1 MPQDTTPFILV
12 VDDDKE
18 IRCAL
23 TRIFSKEGYQV
34 ASAANGE
41 EALALFYKNNF
52 NLVIT
57 DLRMPGI
64 GGLELLKKIKKD
76 KPETVVII
84 LTAFCDE
91 ITYTDMKALGV
102 YTYLCKPIKKN
113 EMLTAVQRALTNP
126 SDCKP
131 SYSILLSRSSPGP

>member
-1 MPQDTTPFILV
+1 MLQHSTPCILV

-34 ASAANGE
+34 AAAASGE
-41 EALALFYKNNF
+41 EALALFQKNNF

-64 GGLELLKKIKKD
+64 GGLELLKKIKTD

-91 ITYTDMKALGV
+91 ITYTDMKALGA

-113 EMLTAVQRALTNP
+113 EMLTAVKKALLPTPGYNQP
-126 SDCKP
+126 
-131 SYSILLSRSSPGP
+131 YSIVFPQPSPSP